1 MRKRYL
7 LGALALIACL
17 IVGGSVAYFSAQDS
31 GENAFA
37 MGKVKIELSE
47 DGWNPDEDH
56 IIDKGA
62 VFQKAPKVKNAGN
75 VNCYARINVKVSDYD
90 ILKFAVQ
97 KDDEPDTDFEPN
109 QLFSDLDAENW
120 KSYGEPIYEKDED
133 DNILSV
139 TYRYV
144 TKKELT
150 PGETSSHLFK
160 AIKFPDNMTGDISDI
175 GDDFVVS
182 VSADAIQSETYKSA
196 DEAFEAYDKL

>member
-37 MGKVKIELSE
+37 MGKVKIELTE
-47 DGWNPDEDH
+47 DGWDKDADH

-62 VFQKAPKVKNAGN
+62 VFKKAPKVKNEGN
-75 VNCYARINVKVSDYD
+75 VNCYARINVKVSDYE

-97 KDDEPDTDFEPN
+97 KDAAPDEDFEPD
-109 QLFSDLDAENW
+109 QLFNNLDSENW
-120 KSYGEPIYEKDED
+120 KSFGDPIYEKDEE

-150 PGETSSHLFK
+150 PGETSSHLFD
-160 AIKFPDNMTGDISDI
+160 AIKFPENMTGDISDI
-175 GDDFVVS
+175 GEEFVVS